1 MLDLKAEVEMQP
13 ILRVYSNV
21 ITHIIDHQLLNL
33 SDLLC
38 TLIPF
43 RHIVLNFKAY
53 VTVSHPKTIPSRAEP
68 M

>member
-21 ITHIIDHQLLNL
+21 ITHIIDHQL

-43 RHIVLNFKAY
+43 RHIVLDFKAY